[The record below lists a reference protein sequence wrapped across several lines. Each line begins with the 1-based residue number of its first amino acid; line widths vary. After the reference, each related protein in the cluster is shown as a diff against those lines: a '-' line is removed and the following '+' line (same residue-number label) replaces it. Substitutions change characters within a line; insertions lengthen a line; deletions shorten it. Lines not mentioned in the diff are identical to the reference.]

1 MHEILQQKEEVMKN
15 SKLFFTVEKKKKQEK
30 NKVHATTLSRPCHP
44 ALLCMSMLKYINI
57 SCLQDIEGIVKYYIH
72 T

>member
-15 SKLFFTVEKKKKQEK
+15 SKLLFTVGKKKQEK